1 MLGGASSRVGKCDR
15 SEALLAAIAHMFG
28 ALDDES
34 FRESMKCVIEE
45 VFGIAKVE
53 KWVYNDVEGFVYG
66 VPSVIEV
73 DLLIKDK
80 EHILLEVKSR
90 VGRGD
95 VYELSRVGKLY
106 EKITGVK
113 PRLVI
118 IGEFID
124 KGVNDLAKRLE
135 VEIIPITTESLAF

>member
-1 MLGGASSRVGKCDR
+1 VLGSASNSVGKCDR
-15 SEALLAAIAHMFG
+15 SEALLAAIAHMFA

-34 FRESMKCVIEE
+34 LRESMKCVIEE
-45 VFGIAKVE
+45 VFGVAKVE
-53 KWVYNDVEGFVYG
+53 KWVYNDAEGFVYG

-73 DLLIKDK
+73 DLLIRDK

-106 EKITGVK
+106 EKITGTK

-118 IGEFID
+118 IGGFMD
-124 KGVNDLAKRLE
+124 KDVNDLAEKLG
-135 VEIIPITTESLAF
+135 VEIIPITTESLAL